1 MQVKPSLDEL
11 ISMIRAELSE
21 ELMRAH
27 RLGFH
32 EGTGLIMNPIL
43 TRLIA
48 CADNGYDT
56 AELHAI
62 VEDAKKAVS
71 E

>member
-1 MQVKPSLDEL
+1 MQGKPSLEDAMLLLGDKVREEIINAHDL
-11 ISMIRAELSE
+11 GVIECAEKL
-21 ELMRAH
+21 AP
-27 RLGFH
+27 F
-32 EGTGLIMNPIL
+32 L

-62 VEDAKKAVS
+62 VKDAKKAVS